1 VLASRSAVVMAIRPT
16 ARDMERVAAA
26 RPPQL
31 RRPPAPPGDAL
42 GMLACRGLRPSLGRP
57 DLPFPS
63 DISAETADLY
73 VVNGRPDLMTNI
85 GRAIAEGLLASIYS
99 SSREGD
105 QHVR

>member
-1 VLASRSAVVMAIRPT
+1 MK
-16 ARDMERVAAA
+16 RVAVARAA
-26 RPPQL
+26 ATQ
-31 RRPPAPPGDAL
+31 ASAGAS
-42 GMLACRGLRPSLGRP
+42 GVGTLARRGLRPSHGRP

-73 VVNGRPDLMTNI
+73 VVNSRPDLMTNI

-105 QHVR
+105 QRVR